1 LALIWSE
8 AKVFMRKGD
17 FAGRDRVDG
26 GVTVKLLSNIFGEM
40 GTSGVLWGVHVQRA
54 SGRVDVQRE

>member
-1 LALIWSE
+1 
-8 AKVFMRKGD
+8 MRKGD
-17 FAGRDRVDG
+17 FAGRDRGDG